1 MGNNQIAMGN
11 NQIANGIS
19 PSPSG
24 EVRWGLDVDML
35 SNNNFYIKTKTN
47 IRSNLF
53 LPFGKVRMG
62 LRLGGGWMA
71 VCGVIIIVSPRLRIT
86 NRKRLPVQ
94 PVYLGLSLVFFC
106 EVVTRSPPIPVI
118 QVDCRELALVRATC
132 VAGIKP

>member
-1 MGNNQIAMGN
+1 MGA
-11 NQIANGIS
+11 
-19 PSPSG
+19 
-24 EVRWGLDVDML
+24 DVDL
-35 SNNNFYIKTKTN
+35 Q
-47 IRSNLF
+47 SNLF
-53 LPFGKVRMG
+53 LPLGKARMG
-62 LRLGGGWMA
+62 CLRGRLGGGWMA

-132 VAGIKP
+132 VAGINP

>member
-1 MGNNQIAMGN
+1 MGNNQIAMG
-11 NQIANGIS
+11 IS

-24 EVRWGLDVDML
+24 EGRWGLDVDML
-35 SNNNFYIKTKTN
+35 SNNNFCIKTKNN

-71 VCGVIIIVSPRLRIT
+71 VCGVIIIVSTRLRIT

-94 PVYLGLSLVFFC
+94 PVYLGLSRFLS
-106 EVVTRSPPIPVI
+106 ENEYMSS
-118 QVDCRELALVRATC
+118 
-132 VAGIKP
+132 